1 MNATSTLRTIQIA
14 DEAAMHREAR
24 ALAAQLTR
32 GDCIR
37 LEGTLGMGKTSFTR
51 ALIQALSPRPVE
63 VASPTF
69 TLVQSYPVTLADG
82 SEVEFSHAD
91 LYRLESADAL
101 EEIGLHE
108 LPARGVLCVEW
119 PAIAQGWLPRDALT
133 LSITLGAD
141 AQARVLQ
148 YRSESSARWASR
160 LDAMG

>member
-1 MNATSTLRTIQIA
+1 MSATSALRIVQIA

-24 ALAAQLTR
+24 ALAALLTR

-51 ALIQALSPRPVE
+51 ALIQTLSPRPVE

-69 TLVQSYPVTLADG
+69 TLVQSYPVTLADRAQ
-82 SEVEFSHAD
+82 VEFSHAD

-119 PAIAQGWLPRDALT
+119 PAIAEGWLPRDALT
-133 LSITLGAD
+133 LTIKLGAD
-141 AQARVLQ
+141 AQARILE
-148 YRSESSARWASR
+148 YRSDSPSRWASR